1 MGKIRIKT
9 LGDEEIEKEQKNELK
24 KKREQKKLTKTPGLK
39 GGSALLQGRRVVEV
53 GPSAEELEKAEVKI
67 EQPQEKPEEKKV
79 KTTKKKDKF
88 VKKQTRSDKYKK
100 AVVLV
105 EKNKFYP
112 LSEALEL
119 LPKVQMAKFDETV
132 ELHINLNEGG
142 VSGSVNLPHGS
153 GKKTRVAI
161 ATDELIKQIEKG
173 LPASADAQASGRRG
187 KIDFDILLAKPD
199 MMPKLAKV
207 ARFLGPKGLMPN
219 PKNGTITQNPE
230 SIAKKYEGGHM
241 NFKSEAKAP
250 IVHMI
255 VGKMS
260 FGDKKLEENI
270 KAALKAVQ
278 IPKIKNVTLKSTMS
292 PGIKLNFSSLGV

>member
-9 LGDEEIEKEQKNELK
+9 LGDEQAEKEQKNELK
-24 KKREQKKLTKTPGLK
+24 KKREQKKLAKAPGLK
-39 GGSALLQGRRVVEV
+39 GGERITEV
-53 GPSAEELEKAEVKI
+53 GPSIEELEKVETTDVKA
-67 EQPQEKPEEKKV
+67 EQPQKKTEEKKSG
-79 KTTKKKDKF
+79 KAGPKKKKGKF
-88 VKKQTRSDKYKK
+88 AKQQTRSDKYKK

-105 EKNKFYP
+105 EKDKLYP
-112 LSEALEL
+112 LSQALEL
-119 LPKVQMAKFDETV
+119 LPKIQMAKFDETV

-142 VSGSVNLPHGS
+142 ISGSVNLPHGS
-153 GKKTRVAI
+153 GKKIRVVI
-161 ATDELIKQIEKG
+161 ADDKIISDVEK
-173 LPASADAQASGRRG
+173 G

-230 SIAKKYEGGHM
+230 EAAKKYQGGHM

-260 FGDKKLEENI
+260 FGDL
-270 KAALKAVQ
+270 A
-278 IPKIKNVTLKSTMS
+278 
-292 PGIKLNFSSLGV
+292 